1 MEQDKASLWSGG
13 KGGGRL
19 LHHPRQKSPRFLPGT
34 ISALTTLS
42 EQSRAEDRC
51 LALTRPQ
58 QNKAYTTCP
67 SSLRGGG
74 CGAAREEGCSTIPSR
89 AALGRSWPGSSE
101 AGAPDRATLP
111 PESGGGCARSRW
123 SERSSDCQPETFAHE
138 TAPVFL
144 VSFYCEVESFQIL
157 LGLMKLANLS

>member
-19 LHHPRQKSPRFLPGT
+19 LHHLRQRSPRLLPGT
-34 ISALTTLS
+34 IRALTTLS

-101 AGAPDRATLP
+101 AGAPHRATLP